1 MKSTPKKIRSHLD
14 SDMKGYKKEIKYLKD
29 EIKEDKELKKGIKNG
44 KKKKSCCKECEKGH
58 SCEGSKSKPRK
69 RVKTTKKTRRK

>member
-44 KKKKSCCKECEKGH
+44 KKKKSCAKKAPKPEGIRACVYRKCKNMFKKKAKG
-58 SCEGSKSKPRK
+58 
-69 RVKTTKKTRRK
+69 